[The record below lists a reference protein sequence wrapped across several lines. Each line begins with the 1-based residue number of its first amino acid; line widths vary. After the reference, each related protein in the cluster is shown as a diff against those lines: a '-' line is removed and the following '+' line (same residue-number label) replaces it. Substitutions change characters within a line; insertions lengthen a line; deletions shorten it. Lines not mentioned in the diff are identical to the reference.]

1 MKTKRGVELDLPK
14 SEYTY
19 SINGYTFYFSSEFY
33 LKNYKNNV
41 RLFTEIEGAKIKS
54 KYKVFIDLDL
64 YLNFVYYKKIEKR
77 GFYVINKKTKEE
89 VSELNFVSNII
100 AKE

>member
-1 MKTKRGVELDLPK
+1 MKTVRGIELDLPK

-19 SINGYTFYFSSEFY
+19 SILGYTFYFSSEFY
-33 LKNYKNNV
+33 LNNFKNNV
-41 RLFTEIEGAKIKS
+41 RLFTEIEGVKIKNR
-54 KYKVFIDLDL
+54 YKVFIDLNL
-64 YLNFVYYKKIEKR
+64 YLTFVYYKKIEKR

-89 VSELNFVSNII
+89 VQELNFVSKII

>member
-1 MKTKRGVELDLPK
+1 MKTVRGIELDLPK

-19 SINGYTFYFSSEFY
+19 SINGYIFYFSSEFY
-33 LKNYKNNV
+33 LNNFKNNV
-41 RLFTEIEGAKIKS
+41 RLFIEIEEVKIKN
-54 KYKVFIDLDL
+54 KYKVFIDLNL
-64 YLNFVYYKKIEKR
+64 YLTFVYYKKIEKR

-89 VSELNFVSNII
+89 VQELNFVSKII